1 MKIKIYCHGPLNC
14 LPASESANVGS
25 RCPGLAGSGERAS
38 SVLDPGMCSP
48 VNIRAEQRRRRAT
61 GTHPPH
67 ESSHGYLSLCMCRA
81 LAPAFRSLPPFAL
94 CWFVP
99 VWARN
104 PGLVTG
110 PLAASQRT
118 VRASCACV
126 AGRSEVPVPCDATA
140 SHAMAPADV
149 SVICHQQL
157 HHRRDLLPRRREAA
171 ALTAWHRKLGRLD
184 GD

>member
-1 MKIKIYCHGPLNC
+1 MPWPGRFRG
-14 LPASESANVGS
+14 ESFICS
-25 RCPGLAGSGERAS
+25 GSGH
-38 SVLDPGMCSP
+38 VLACKYSR
-48 VNIRAEQRRRRAT
+48 RAEASACHRN
-61 GTHPPH
+61 P
-67 ESSHGYLSLCMCRA
+67 SSPRKLAWLPLSLSLCMCRA